1 MLSTENEAVHCADH
15 TSIFTGGVGERIRE
29 EAFNGLKSLPRR
41 GVEIGGFL
49 TSTEKIHN
57 AGAHVD
63 GVEFVESEHR
73 FGPAYRLSPSDI
85 RALKEKVRLSLAS
98 GGKSLVGFFRT
109 CTRDEFAV
117 DLNDIE
123 AIQEAMPSTRYIV
136 LVRPFQNGSAAVHV
150 FPFDGV
156 EAGPCLWEF
165 ALAMPAPGQVV
176 TAGAMPVEGPRRHP
190 EETLSMSTSR
200 PATARSEPNPG
211 TRVDTRDKRWIL
223 AAALTALASL
233 IVFVSAYWFS
243 RSHAR
248 SHAETLGLRA
258 ETDGDNVRLSWNKNL
273 KAFRTHDPGILKIED
288 GTERYE
294 LRLEPEQLAS
304 GSVSYIATTG
314 KIKFDL
320 EIPSKDG
327 PGVDESLTL
336 VGAVKQAPPSPV
348 AATPEPP
355 KIPPSNIPL
364 KNQPPA
370 NSALSV
376 TPAQPADSEDM
387 VIPITRDYPVAP
399 GSLAAYLPPRP
410 IHRVTPEIAQ
420 EALSGRTNSS
430 VVELQIRIDESGRV
444 TQVQE
449 LGPAAGANRLMVARA
464 VSATRQWRFEPAKS
478 SGQNVSSD
486 YNIIYRFPS
495 VSK

>member
-1 MLSTENEAVHCADH
+1 MFSTEKEALHCADH
-15 TSIFTGGVGERIRE
+15 DSIFTGEVGEQIRE

-41 GVEIGGFL
+41 GMEIGGFL

-63 GVEFVESEHR
+63 GVEFVESEHL
-73 FGPAYRLSPSDI
+73 FGPSYRLSPGDI
-85 RALKEKVRLSLAS
+85 RVLKEKVRLSQAS
-98 GGKSLVGFFRT
+98 GGKSPVGFFRT

-117 DLNDIE
+117 DLNDIQ
-123 AIQEAMPSTRYIV
+123 AVHEAMPGARYIV

-165 ALAMPAPGQVV
+165 ALAMPVSAQSLTPRVI
-176 TAGAMPVEGPRRHP
+176 PVETPHRQP
-190 EETLSMSTSR
+190 EEALSMATSCS
-200 PATARSEPNPG
+200 ASVRSEPNPD
-211 TRVDTRDKRWIL
+211 TRVNTQDKRWIL

-233 IVFVSAYWFS
+233 IVFFSAYWIS
-243 RSHAR
+243 RSHAQSR
-248 SHAETLGLRA
+248 VETLGLRA
-258 ETDGDNVRLSWNKNL
+258 EVDGDNVRLSWNRNL
-273 KAFRTHDPGILKIED
+273 KAFRTHGPGILKIED

-314 KIKFDL
+314 KVKFNL
-320 EIPSKDG
+320 KIPAEDG

-348 AATPEPP
+348 AAAPEPP
-355 KIPPSNIPL
+355 KTPASNISL
-364 KNQPPA
+364 EKQPSTD
-370 NSALSV
+370 SARTS
-376 TPAQPADSEDM
+376 PAQPADSDDM
-387 VIPITRDYPVAP
+387 VIPITRDYPIAP
-399 GSLAAYLPPRP
+399 RSVAAYLPPRP
-410 IHRVTPEIAQ
+410 IHRVTPEIEQ
-420 EALSGRTNSS
+420 EALSGGTNSPI
-430 VVELQIRIDESGRV
+430 VELQIRIDESGRV

-449 LGPAAGANRLMVARA
+449 LQSAAGANRLLVARA

-486 YNIIYRFPS
+486 YNVVYRFPS